1 MSARA
6 VADFASQ
13 ASDANDDPL
22 TRATTRHRHPS
33 TERRARYGQ
42 RGLSPRHAIRVVA
55 LFLSAAGRADLP
67 RRRPKISN
75 QDRRFRSVTST
86 AQHPRT
92 GTGSVIP
99 RADLF
104 GNPERTTPSISPDGR
119 WLAWVAP
126 HEGVLNVWVRPVG
139 TDDDAWP
146 VTADRDRG
154 VREYMWAP
162 DSDHLLYL
170 RDQGGDENSH
180 LYAVSMRSGEVR
192 DLTPF
197 DGVKAVLLAHDLQIT
212 DRVLVGLNNTTPQ
225 LHDVYELHVA
235 TGDLVKVLDN
245 PGYLGFVADSQLN
258 VRAGVLPNQDGGRTI
273 MVREVDGEWR
283 PVLTVD
289 PIDAPSTV
297 PLGFDG
303 DGRRLLV
310 KTSADVNATRL
321 VWIDVD
327 SGEREVVV
335 EDPTYDVDS
344 VLTDAATK
352 LPVMVSFQ
360 RDRLHTQALV
370 PEIKR
375 DLDTL
380 AALDDG
386 DLHIDSADRANTTW
400 VVSFVH
406 ADGPTASYVYD
417 RTTSQARFLFH
428 DRPCLADRLKDVK
441 PFSFTAR
448 DGLEINGYLTFP
460 AGTAE
465 KLPTVLL
472 VHGGPRWRD
481 TWQLNPEA
489 QWLADRGYL
498 CIQVNFRGSTG
509 YGKAF
514 TAAGN
519 REWGAK
525 MHHDLL
531 DAITFAVNAG
541 YTDPDRIGIYGGS
554 YGGYAALAGA
564 AFTPEVF
571 RCAISL
577 CGPSNL
583 ETLLRSIPP
592 YWTPMIAEMYTAV
605 GNPDTEPGLLRE
617 RSPLLHAGNITIPMM
632 IVQGANDPR
641 VPQSESDQIVAALQD
656 NGVPHEYLLFDDEG
670 HGLVKPENRLKFY
683 AWAEQ
688 FLAEH
693 LGGQYEPES
702 A

>member
-1 MSARA
+1 MGAR
-6 VADFASQ
+6 
-13 ASDANDDPL
+13 
-22 TRATTRHRHPS
+22 
-33 TERRARYGQ
+33 
-42 RGLSPRHAIRVVA
+42 
-55 LFLSAAGRADLP
+55 
-67 RRRPKISN
+67 
-75 QDRRFRSVTST
+75 
-86 AQHPRT
+86 
-92 GTGSVIP
+92 SVIP

-104 GNPERTTPSISPDGR
+104 GNPEHITPSISPDGR

-126 HEGVLNVWVRPVG
+126 HEGVLNLWVRPVD
-139 TDDDAWP
+139 TDDDARP

-154 VREYMWAP
+154 IREYAWAP

-170 RDQGGDENSH
+170 RDQGGDENSR

-212 DRVLVGLNNTTPQ
+212 DRVLVGLNKTHPQ
-225 LHDVYELHVA
+225 LHDVYSLHLA
-235 TGDLVKVLDN
+235 TGELVKVLDN
-245 PGYLGFVADSQLN
+245 PGLLGFVADSQLN
-258 VRAGVLPNQDGGRTI
+258 VRAGVRPKQDGGRTI

-283 PVLTVD
+283 PLLTVD
-289 PIDAPSTV
+289 QIDAPSTM
-297 PLGFDG
+297 PPGFDG

-310 KTSADVNATRL
+310 MTSADVNATRL

-327 SGEREVVV
+327 SGEHEVVV
-335 EDPTYDVDS
+335 EDPTYDVSS
-344 VLTDAATK
+344 VLTDASTK

-360 RDRLHTQALV
+360 RERLHTQALA
-370 PEIKR
+370 PEIQR

-386 DLHIDSADRANTTW
+386 DLHVVSADRANTTW
-400 VVSFVH
+400 VVSYVH
-406 ADGPTASYVYD
+406 AGGPTASYVYD
-417 RTTSQARFLFH
+417 RATSRARFLFH
-428 DRPCLADRLKDVK
+428 DRPCLANRLNAVE
-441 PFSFTAR
+441 PFAFTAR
-448 DGLEINGYLTFP
+448 DGLEVHGYLTFP
-460 AGTAE
+460 AGDTE

-498 CIQVNFRGSTG
+498 CIQANFRGSTG
-509 YGKAF
+509 YGKGF

-525 MHHDLL
+525 MHDDLL
-531 DAITFAVNAG
+531 DAISFAVESG
-541 YTDPDRIGIYGGS
+541 YADPDKIGIYGGS

-564 AFTPEVF
+564 AFTPDVF

-583 ETLLRSIPP
+583 ETLLRAIPP

-605 GNPDTEPGLLRE
+605 GNPDTEPEFLRE
-617 RSPLLHAGNITIPMM
+617 RSPLSHVSRMTIPIM

-641 VPQSESDQIVAALQD
+641 VPQAESDQIVAALRD
-656 NGVPHEYLLFDDEG
+656 NGVPPEYLLFDDEG
-670 HGLVKPENRLKFY
+670 HGLQKPENRLTFY
-683 AWAEQ
+683 AKAER
-688 FLAEH
+688 FLAQH
-693 LGGQYEPES
+693 LDGRYEPES

>member
-1 MSARA
+1 M
-6 VADFASQ
+6 
-13 ASDANDDPL
+13 
-22 TRATTRHRHPS
+22 
-33 TERRARYGQ
+33 G
-42 RGLSPRHAIRVVA
+42 
-55 LFLSAAGRADLP
+55 AG
-67 RRRPKISN
+67 N
-75 QDRRFRSVTST
+75 
-86 AQHPRT
+86 
-92 GTGSVIP
+92 VIP
-99 RADLF
+99 RVDLF
-104 GNPERTTPSISPDGR
+104 GNPEHTTPSISPDGR

-126 HEGVLNVWVRPVG
+126 HEGVLNLWVRPVD
-139 TDDDAWP
+139 TDGDARP

-154 VREYMWAP
+154 IREYAWAP

-170 RDQGGDENSH
+170 RDQGGDENSR
-180 LYAVSMRSGEVR
+180 LYAVAVRSGEVR

-197 DGVKAVLLAHDLQIT
+197 DGVKAVVLAQDLEIT
-212 DRVLVGLNNTTPQ
+212 DRVLVGLNKTDPR
-225 LHDVYELHVA
+225 LHDVYELNVA

-245 PGYLGFVADSQLN
+245 PGFLGFVADSRLN
-258 VRAGVLPNQDGGRTI
+258 VRAGVRSDQDGGRTI

-289 PIDAPSTV
+289 MIDAPSTE

-321 VWIDVD
+321 VWIDVE
-327 SGEREVVV
+327 SGEREVVAD
-335 EDPTYDVDS
+335 DPTYDVGS
-344 VLTDAATK
+344 VLVDDSTK
-352 LPVMVSFQ
+352 LPVLVSFQ
-360 RDRLHTQALV
+360 RDRLHTQALT
-370 PEIKR
+370 PEIQR

-380 AALDDG
+380 SAVDDG
-386 DLHIDSADRANTTW
+386 DLHVVSTDRANNSW

-417 RTTSQARFLFH
+417 RATSRAQFLFH
-428 DRPCLADRLKDVK
+428 DRPRLATRLNTVK

-448 DGLEINGYLTFP
+448 DGLEIHGYLTFP
-460 AGTAE
+460 AGNAE
-465 KLPTVLL
+465 KLPAVLL
-472 VHGGPRWRD
+472 VHGGPGARD
-481 TWQLNPEA
+481 TWRLNPEA

-514 TAAGN
+514 TAAGH

-525 MHHDLL
+525 MHDDLL
-531 DAITFAVNAG
+531 DALSFAVESG
-541 YTDPDRIGIYGGS
+541 YADPDKIGIYGAS
-554 YGGYAALAGA
+554 YGGYAALAAA

-583 ETLLRSIPP
+583 ETLLRAIPP
-592 YWTPMIAEMYTAV
+592 YWAPMTAQMYAQV
-605 GNPDTEPGLLRE
+605 GNPDTEPEFLRS
-617 RSPLLHAGNITIPMM
+617 RSPYFNAGTMTIPML
-632 IVQGANDPR
+632 IAQGANDVR
-641 VPQSESDQIVAALQD
+641 VPQAESDQIVAALRD
-656 NGVPHEYLLFDDEG
+656 NGVPPEYLLFDDEG
-670 HGLVKPENRLKFY
+670 HGLEKPANRLTFY
-683 AWAEQ
+683 ARAER